1 MASAILL
8 LGSFSAALLLNLR
21 RVKKQR
27 RDRRRTINETAKA
40 EHAKGDVDEFPVY
53 AIGTVKSCF
62 RECRGTPRQ
71 GLFAP
76 STRGKIVLKKKI
88 PSSSLDGL
96 ENFSHVWVLF
106 IFHMNTNFHLT
117 KRAHTDKSHNFRPK
131 IKPPMLKGKSIG
143 LFATR
148 TPHRPNAVG
157 ITLVKIESISLKDRS
172 VYISSLDL
180 ADGTPVVDIKPYVTP
195 YDSVPNA
202 LTPQWCGQGIS
213 MKRATVIISNEHRK
227 TINEAAANGKLRH
240 YSDGEVVC
248 KALVELLSTDIRPST
263 SYKLTRKK
271 GKMPNVDPTCRFR
284 FDMLRIG
291 FVVAT
296 EGDAKSIE
304 VTEVIVETE
313 KDDRDI
319 RKGKKARYPKS

>member
-1 MASAILL
+1 
-8 LGSFSAALLLNLR
+8 
-21 RVKKQR
+21 
-27 RDRRRTINETAKA
+27 
-40 EHAKGDVDEFPVY
+40 
-53 AIGTVKSCF
+53 
-62 RECRGTPRQ
+62 
-71 GLFAP
+71 
-76 STRGKIVLKKKI
+76 
-88 PSSSLDGL
+88 
-96 ENFSHVWVLF
+96 
-106 IFHMNTNFHLT
+106 
-117 KRAHTDKSHNFRPK
+117 
-131 IKPPMLKGKSIG
+131 
-143 LFATR
+143 
-148 TPHRPNAVG
+148 
-157 ITLVKIESISLKDRS
+157 
-172 VYISSLDL
+172 
-180 ADGTPVVDIKPYVTP
+180 
-195 YDSVPNA
+195 
-202 LTPQWCGQGIS
+202 
-213 MKRATVIISNEHRK
+213 MKRAIVIISNEHRK

-296 EGDAKSIE
+296 EGQPGEAKNIE

>member
-1 MASAILL
+1 MML
-8 LGSFSAALLLNLR
+8 LGSFSAVLLLNLR
-21 RVKKQR
+21 RVKKQW
-27 RDRRRTINETAKA
+27 RDRRTINATAKA
-40 EHAKGDVDEFPVY
+40 EHTKGDVDEFPVY
-53 AIGTVKSCF
+53 AIGKVKSCF

-96 ENFSHVWVLF
+96 EHFSHVWVLF

-157 ITLVKIESISLKDRS
+157 ITLVKIDSISLKDRS

-195 YDSVPNA
+195 YDSVPEA
-202 LTPQWCGQGIS
+202 LTPQWCGQGVS
-213 MKRATVIISNEHRK
+213 MKRANVIISIQHRK
-227 TINEAAANGKLRH
+227 TINEAAARGKLRH
-240 YSDGEVVC
+240 YNDGEEVC
-248 KALVELLSTDIRPST
+248 QALVELLSTDIRPST
-263 SYKLTRKK
+263 SYTLTKKK
-271 GKMPNVDPTCRFR
+271 GKKANVDPTCRFR

-291 FVVAT
+291 FVVLT
-296 EGDAKSIE
+296 KGQPGDAKNIE

-319 RKGKKARYPKS
+319 RKGKKARYPTT